1 MMEDKKCL
9 LNEIMAIDFKIYDLA
24 LYLDTH
30 PFDEEVLDMYQQL
43 TEECEEKKAKYEEMY
58 GPLTIKNA
66 AGECEWKWIEN
77 PWPWERMV

>member
-1 MMEDKKCL
+1 MTEDKRCL
-9 LNEIMAIDFKIYDLA
+9 LNEIMAIDFKLDDLE

-30 PFDEEVLDMYQQL
+30 PFDEDVLDMYQKL
-43 TEECEEKKAKYEEMY
+43 TNESEEKRAKYEEMY
-58 GPLTIKNA
+58 GPLTVSSA